1 MCIGKYCNPN
11 VVTASRDT
19 TVLEAARLM
28 RHNHVGD
35 VVVVDE
41 VDGGKRPIGI
51 ITDRDIVVEVVS
63 PGLDA
68 AAMELGDLQL
78 RPLVTVRDRAGYAES
93 VHAMVQHGV
102 RRMPVIDDA
111 GLLVGIVTLDD
122 VLHQLAQ
129 PLAELSNVSLRE
141 RVQESQARS

>member
-1 MCIGKYCNPN
+1 MCIGKYCNPH

-19 TVLEAARLM
+19 TVLEAAHLM

-35 VVVVDE
+35 IVVVDE
-41 VDGGKRPIGI
+41 VEGGKRPVGI
-51 ITDRDIVVEVVS
+51 VTDRDVVVEIVC

-68 AAMELGDLQL
+68 SVIRLGDLQL
-78 RPLVTVRDRAGYAES
+78 QPLVTTREQAGYAET

-111 GLLVGIVTLDD
+111 GLLVGIITLDD
-122 VLHQLAQ
+122 VLRQLAL
-129 PLAELSNVSLRE
+129 PLAELSSLSLRE
-141 RVQESQARS
+141 RAHEASARP